1 MSLTFEWDPR
11 KAVIN
16 AQKHGIAF
24 SEATAVFDDPL
35 AKIFLDVWHSQSE
48 QREIIIGHLPDRR
61 LCVVV
66 FAEISEG
73 HLRMWMAVP
82 TCALLVNTAG
92 DRQRGW

>member
-1 MSLTFEWDPR
+1 MSLIFEWDPR

-35 AKIFLDVWHSQSE
+35 AKIFPDVWHSQSE

-66 FAEISEG
+66 FAEISED
-73 HLRMWMAVP
+73 HLRIISARAATP
-82 TCALLVNTAG
+82 KE
-92 DRQRGW
+92 QRDYEQHAR